1 MRTLLRVHEDIITVP
16 ETIEKMVEEY
26 ISEGYQ
32 IERLTSMNFKIILQ
46 GGWVHIYWQDGRIW
60 QEIVEEVKKEIT
72 SEPIETTDIKAS
84 KMEQDVNHYAK
95 QEEQE
100 NERREINHA
109 GVKNFRKPL
118 EVAKILQEERVLMY
132 KDEWRQQE
140 GGEKIQEM
148 KEVWYSEIPT
158 IDFEKVLV
166 VMRGLSKD
174 FVPGGKKRKFVLD
187 YDAEEQMIHFMLFKN
202 QGEIEDSKSLEKME
216 MIKFYGWIKS
226 FDDLKGAEIEQ
237 IITFSVQRK
246 AIEKMLKNVP
256 CLAEKIRLE
265 KRTRIIV
272 DYDPREK
279 EIAFRHY
286 KVETKLV

>member
-1 MRTLLRVHEDIITVP
+1 MRTLLRVYEDVVTVP

-60 QEIVEEVKKEIT
+60 QEIVEEVKKEST

-118 EVAKILQEERVLMY
+118 EVAKMLHEEMQTLNQTAEILGTESPVVDLKKKDPLQEERVLMY

-140 GGEKIQEM
+140 
-148 KEVWYSEIPT
+148 
-158 IDFEKVLV
+158 
-166 VMRGLSKD
+166 KD
-174 FVPGGKKRKFVLD
+174 DR
-187 YDAEEQMIHFMLFKN
+187 
-202 QGEIEDSKSLEKME
+202 
-216 MIKFYGWIKS
+216 
-226 FDDLKGAEIEQ
+226 
-237 IITFSVQRK
+237 
-246 AIEKMLKNVP
+246 KNV
-256 CLAEKIRLE
+256 EKCA
-265 KRTRIIV
+265 V
-272 DYDPREK
+272 
-279 EIAFRHY
+279 FG
-286 KVETKLV
+286 